1 MFAAQNPEPQII
13 NVFADGEWVAD
24 VSEDW
29 IEINPMRGDKNTEVT
44 VTVISDNVDADGKLN
59 APRKAVLTFMGN
71 SDIRKG
77 VVYVT
82 QKGDTYIN
90 SDEYTVSEAALLE
103 EATKAKIV
111 GSTVLATTAG
121 GFVITD
127 GTTNMYVEGAREVA
141 SGDAIFLN
149 GKITGKSARIIC
161 TERGAE
167 SIAERGLKAIVAD
180 PSQPYGPRFVL
191 PKG

>member
-1 MFAAQNPEPQII
+1 MKQYKFINTALALAASLVLAAGCQEEQSPVATAVQTKETSLVFAAQNPEPQII

-82 QKGDTYIN
+82 QKGDTYSN
-90 SDEYTVSEAALLE
+90 PNEYTV
-103 EATKAKIV
+103 
-111 GSTVLATTAG
+111 
-121 GFVITD
+121 
-127 GTTNMYVEGAREVA
+127 
-141 SGDAIFLN
+141 
-149 GKITGKSARIIC
+149 
-161 TERGAE
+161 
-167 SIAERGLKAIVAD
+167 
-180 PSQPYGPRFVL
+180 
-191 PKG
+191 